1 VRRLAD
7 GVTEGGADPSSFRTG
22 LKAGLVFA
30 LPGFTLAVSFGVLT
44 QTLGWGAV
52 APIVSSIVVFSGS
65 AQFAIAD
72 VLGAGGS
79 AAAAIAAAILVNAR
93 FAPMGVALAPSLKGS
108 RLRRAFEA
116 QATVDS
122 SWAIANRGGGRFDRE
137 LMLGATL
144 PQAVAW
150 IGGTAVGVFAG
161 DTIGDPA
168 ALGLDVVF
176 PAFFLGLLLD
186 ELRNGRDHVGAAM
199 IGGGIALL
207 LIPLTPPGIPVVA
220 ACVGALIA
228 LHERRTR

>member
-1 VRRLAD
+1 VRKLAGD
-7 GVTEGGADPSSFRTG
+7 GITPAADPSSFRTG

-30 LPGFTLAVSFGVLT
+30 LPGFALAVSFGVLAR
-44 QTLGWGAV
+44 TLGWGIL
-52 APIVSSIVVFSGS
+52 APILSSIVVFSGS
-65 AQFAIAD
+65 AQFAIAN

-79 AAAAIAAAILVNAR
+79 PAAAIAAAILVNAR

-108 RLRRAFEA
+108 RIRRAFEA

-122 SWAIANRGGGRFDRE
+122 SWAIANQGGGRFDRE

-168 ALGLDVVF
+168 SLGLDVVF

-186 ELRNGRDHVGAAM
+186 ELRNGRDHAGAAV
-199 IGGGIALL
+199 IGGGIALA

-228 LHERRTR
+228 LRERRSR

>member
-1 VRRLAD
+1 MPEDAA
-7 GVTEGGADPSSFRTG
+7 GASSFRTG

-30 LPGFTLAVSFGVLT
+30 LPGFALAVSFGVLAR
-44 QTLGWGAV
+44 TLEWGVV
-52 APIVSSIVVFSGS
+52 APILSSIVVFSGS
-65 AQFAIAD
+65 AQFALAN

-93 FAPMGVALAPSLKGS
+93 FAPMVVALAPSLKGS

-150 IGGTAVGVFAG
+150 VGGTAVGVFAG

-176 PAFFLGLLLD
+176 PAFFLALLID
-186 ELRNGRDHVGAAM
+186 ELRNGRDYVAAAVV
-199 IGGGIALL
+199 GGGIALA

-220 ACVGALIA
+220 ACVGSLVALR
-228 LHERRTR
+228 ERRTQ

>member
-1 VRRLAD
+1 MQT
-7 GVTEGGADPSSFRTG
+7 GPSSFRIG

-30 LPGFTLAVSFGVLT
+30 LPGFALAVSFGVLAR
-44 QTLGWGAV
+44 TLGWGIV
-52 APIVSSIVVFSGS
+52 APILSSVVVFSGS
-65 AQFAIAD
+65 AQFAIAN
-72 VLGAGGS
+72 VLAAGGS
-79 AAAAIAAAILVNAR
+79 PAAAIAAATLVNAR

-144 PQAVAW
+144 PQGVAW

-161 DTIGDPA
+161 DTIGDPV

-176 PAFFLGLLLD
+176 PAFFLGLLMD
-186 ELRNGRDHVGAAM
+186 ELRNGRAHVGAAL
-199 IGGGIALL
+199 IGGGVALV

-220 ACVGALIA
+220 ACVGALVA
-228 LHERRTR
+228 LREPKTR

>member
-1 VRRLAD
+1 MSEA
-7 GVTEGGADPSSFRTG
+7 GAGSSSFRTG

-30 LPGFTLAVSFGVLT
+30 LPGFALAVSFGVLA
-44 QTLGWGAV
+44 QTLGWGIV
-52 APIVSSIVVFSGS
+52 APILSSIVVFSGS

-150 IGGTAVGVFAG
+150 IGGTAVGVVAG

-168 ALGLDVVF
+168 SLGLDVVF
-176 PAFFLGLLLD
+176 PAFFLGLLIE
-186 ELRNGRDHVGAAM
+186 ELRNGRDHVRAAV
-199 IGGGIALL
+199 IGGGIALV
-207 LIPLTPPGIPVVA
+207 LIPLTPPGIPVVV
-220 ACVGALIA
+220 ACVGALVA
-228 LHERRTR
+228 LRERPAP

>member
-1 VRRLAD
+1 MSEA
-7 GVTEGGADPSSFRTG
+7 GAGSSSFRTG

-30 LPGFTLAVSFGVLT
+30 LPGFALAVSFGVLA
-44 QTLGWGAV
+44 QTLGWGIV
-52 APIVSSIVVFSGS
+52 APILSSIVVFSGS

-150 IGGTAVGVFAG
+150 IGGTAVGVVAG

-168 ALGLDVVF
+168 SLGLDVVF
-176 PAFFLGLLLD
+176 PAFFLGLLIE
-186 ELRNGRDHVGAAM
+186 ELRNGRDHVRAAV
-199 IGGGIALL
+199 IGGGTALV
-207 LIPLTPPGIPVVA
+207 LIPLTPPGIPVVV
-220 ACVGALIA
+220 ACVGALVA
-228 LHERRTR
+228 LRERPAP